1 MGSVDVTVET
11 EIGRPVDVV
20 AAFAGDPMNAVDAFA
35 GDPMNAV
42 DRNVNIKSVN
52 WKTPGPVELGSRM
65 EFVAQFFGRRL
76 TYT

>member
-1 MGSVDVTVET
+1 VRIRQSGVMGSVDVTVET

-20 AAFAGDPMNAVDAFA
+20 AAFAGDPMNAVDW
-35 GDPMNAV
+35 
-42 DRNVNIKSVN
+42 NVNIKSVN

-65 EFVAQFFGRRL
+65 EFVAQFLGRRL